1 MHPYS
6 NSKKQMTEHILEVKN
21 IHKTYARREV
31 VNDKTMNICLIEP
44 PKYVSLGN
52 FVSTI
57 GMPPIGLAYLSSV
70 VLQHTDNLTVIDAH
84 GEGLDNYYSYKEKF
98 RLRGLTVDD
107 IVSRIPPK
115 TDIIGISCMFTSLWP
130 VITEIAEAI
139 KTSFP
144 NSLLVL
150 GGEHGSGSPKHA
162 LTSAPFDVVVM
173 GEGEET
179 FDELLQKYYN
189 KEQLTDILGTAIKI
203 DDEIIINDRRNRI
216 REIDNIP
223 LPNWDLI
230 PVEKYHKLNQP
241 HGASQGKFMPMLATR
256 GCPFQCTFCTSPNM
270 WTTRWVARDPIKVID
285 EMQLYIDRYGVTD
298 FQFED
303 LTAIVKK
310 SWVHEFCDEIL
321 RKNMNITFQLPSGT
335 RSESIDYEVAV
346 KLKKAGCHEFA
357 FAPESGDVRTLASIK
372 KKVKLPALYQ
382 SAKDAIRAGINV
394 GCFFIIGFPE
404 DDWKSV
410 LNTYVVTV
418 KCAWIG
424 FTNCNFNAFAPMPNT
439 ESFNK
444 LWDEGVITG
453 YDDEYLMSMFS
464 FQDFGRIKKSY
475 NKKFSDMQLTFLVTF
490 GVSLFYLVYFVR
502 KPSRIFVLI
511 KEIGSDKSSNKS
523 TKMLK
528 SMLSEIIKIKFR
540 KNV

>member
-1 MHPYS
+1 MDIDIHTNTS
-6 NSKKQMTEHILEVKN
+6 RKVSSSSQSIVLKN
-21 IHKTYARREV
+21 N
-31 VNDKTMNICLIEP
+31 NDLSVCLIEP

-57 GMPPIGLAYLSSV
+57 GMPPIGLAY
-70 VLQHTDNLTVIDAH
+70 TDNLTVIDAH
-84 GEGLDNYYSYKEKF
+84 GEGLNNYYPYKEKF
-98 RLRGLTVDD
+98 RLRGLTVED
-107 IVSRIPPK
+107 IVNRIPLNV
-115 TDIIGISCMFTSLWP
+115 DIIGISCMFTSLWP
-130 VITEIAEAI
+130 VITEIAESI
-139 KTSFP
+139 KIAFP
-144 NSLLVL
+144 DSLLVL
-150 GGEHGSGSPKHA
+150 GGEHGSGSPEHA
-162 LTSAPFDVVVM
+162 LTSAPFDIVVM

-179 FDELLQKYYN
+179 FDELLQKFCN
-189 KEQLTDILGTAIKI
+189 KEKLVSILGTATKI
-203 DDEIIINDRRNRI
+203 DGKVIINDRRNRI
-216 REIDNIP
+216 REIDDIL
-223 LPNWDLI
+223 LPNWSLI

-270 WTTRWVARDPIKVID
+270 WTTRWIARNPIKVID
-285 EMQLYIDRYGVTD
+285 EMQSYMDRYGVTD

-321 RKNMNITFQLPSGT
+321 RRKMDITFQLPSGT
-335 RSESIDYEVAV
+335 RSEAIDYEVAV

-357 FAPESGDVRTLASIK
+357 FAPESGDVRILASIK

-404 DDWKSV
+404 DDWRSIF
-410 LNTYVVTV
+410 NTYIVAI

-424 FTNCNFNAFAPMPNT
+424 FTSCNFNAFAPMPNT

-444 LWDEGVITG
+444 LRDEGVITG

-475 NKKFSDMQLTFLVTF
+475 NKKFSDLQLTLLVIL
-490 GVSLFYLVYFVR
+490 GVSLFYLVYFIR
-502 KPSRIFVLI
+502 KPSRIFILI
-511 KEIGSDKSSNKS
+511 KELRSDKSSNKS

-528 SMLSEIIKIKFR
+528 SMISEISKIKFK